1 MPRLLHRSR
10 RECRPGTSSRLTS
23 ASSNRPGRKPEND
36 VTFPPNRMRALTAG
50 MVSVRASETL
60 MGKRSIIFRRIALS
74 VTAALKTARS
84 LLSGASSSA
93 AISSAL
99 SPASFWVI
107 LTMRQA
113 LIHCTS
119 IRRVILR

>member
-1 MPRLLHRSR
+1 
-10 RECRPGTSSRLTS
+10 
-23 ASSNRPGRKPEND
+23 
-36 VTFPPNRMRALTAG
+36 
-50 MVSVRASETL
+50 